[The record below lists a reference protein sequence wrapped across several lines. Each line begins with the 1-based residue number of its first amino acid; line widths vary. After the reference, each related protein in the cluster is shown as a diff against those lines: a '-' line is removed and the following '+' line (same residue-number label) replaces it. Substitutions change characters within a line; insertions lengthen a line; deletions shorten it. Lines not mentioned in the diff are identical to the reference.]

1 MMNGIKDGYKIDP
14 LGELLRAN
22 RYGGRGIVIGKSA
35 DGKKAVFAYFIMGRS
50 ENSRNRIFL
59 EKGDEV
65 VIHAYD
71 PAKLADPTLIIYS
84 PVKQYRNHT
93 IVTNGDQTD
102 TVYEFLSKGKSFE
115 EALETREFEPDMPNL
130 TPRISGILTFNE
142 GDFSYKMNILKSG
155 TPDGRVCSR
164 YTFSYTPVPGLGHY
178 LHTYQCDGS
187 PIPTFWGEPERVA
200 ISDEIDSF
208 TSEIWNSLDVE
219 NKVSLYVRFIDLADG
234 STESRLINKHQQ
246 AAR

>member
-1 MMNGIKDGYKIDP
+1 MEAPPGSGRVGRSTDQGEKMMNGIKDGYKIDP

-102 TVYEFLSKGKSFE
+102 TGYAE
-115 EALETREFEPDMPNL
+115 
-130 TPRISGILTFNE
+130 
-142 GDFSYKMNILKSG
+142 
-155 TPDGRVCSR
+155 
-164 YTFSYTPVPGLGHY
+164 
-178 LHTYQCDGS
+178 
-187 PIPTFWGEPERVA
+187 
-200 ISDEIDSF
+200 SD
-208 TSEIWNSLDVE
+208 TE
-219 NKVSLYVRFIDLADG
+219 NQRNPHF
-234 STESRLINKHQQ
+234 
-246 AAR
+246 